1 MGHARWLEGLTLE
14 RPKRA
19 RDHIIR
25 QATDEGFDPA
35 IGETTVVAAYPA
47 SLDVDD
53 TPSRADHL
61 SALDPEGAF
70 EGSLR
75 PVVRA
80 LMAASLSPIVAAGG
94 LGFTGHLSPTP
105 EPGGPPAGHHP
116 GVPIRPHS
124 EVERH

>member
-53 TPSRADHL
+53 TPSRADH
-61 SALDPEGAF
+61 SPRSIRRARF

-105 EPGGPPAGHHP
+105 SRAALRQGTIS
-116 GVPIRPHS
+116 GVPIRPRS